1 MQLCQVLNEEQRQE
15 RFSASLQRKRPLD
28 EGDEVLNEGDELEE
42 NDDEVTDLE
51 VNSIQDLRSP
61 LSEEGKDLLVPKEE
75 EEEEDHNLSGS
86 SSCISLENPRL
97 LRSTAVPR
105 HLCTPPLLI
114 PNNNSPPNAFSLN
127 LQQLLQEQ
135 QQLQEQHNQLQ
146 KPAATTKF
154 TRRKCSTEDASCSRG
169 IPPLIANPWLHL
181 AASPARLPEARQPQV
196 PLQKPVIKW
205 QKKGGQTNGILM
217 TSSTRYE
224 DLSDKEEPLTFTR
237 SPSQI
242 SFPESCHPQ
251 IQLNDLQHYQ
261 HKKFSKA
268 MIICHM
274 LLSCIF
280 ATVASNFLLDRCE
293 ESDSSQTNKEPSV
306 IRSIVWKT
314 LFGNKN

>member
-1 MQLCQVLNEEQRQE
+1 M
-15 RFSASLQRKRPLD
+15 
-28 EGDEVLNEGDELEE
+28 G
-42 NDDEVTDLE
+42 
-51 VNSIQDLRSP
+51 
-61 LSEEGKDLLVPKEE
+61 

-105 HLCTPPLLI
+105 HLCTPPLLV

-127 LQQLLQEQ
+127 LQQLLQEQQ

-169 IPPLIANPWLHL
+169 IPLLIANPWLHL
-181 AASPARLPEARQPQV
+181 AAEASQPHV

-205 QKKGGQTNGILM
+205 LKRGGQTNGILM

-224 DLSDKEEPLTFTR
+224 DLSDKEETFVRPLTFPR
-237 SPSQI
+237 SPSDQI
-242 SFPESCHPQ
+242 SLPESCHPQ

-261 HKKFSKA
+261 HKKFSKG

-280 ATVASNFLLDRCE
+280 VNVATNFLLDRCE
-293 ESDSSQTNKEPSV
+293 ESDS
-306 IRSIVWKT
+306 
-314 LFGNKN
+314 